1 MDKGTN
7 LPVLPTKS
15 AAKIVMLN
23 QMVRDVLLL
32 GNKVGMAG
40 RRQSVTAQISRQA
53 RRLSTVIA
61 PQFTKIEPVN
71 ILQKVEGVEIRI
83 SDITQGNSIEE

>member
-1 MDKGTN
+1 
-7 LPVLPTKS
+7 
-15 AAKIVMLN
+15 
-23 QMVRDVLLL
+23 
-32 GNKVGMAG
+32 MAG
-40 RRQSVTAQISRQA
+40 RRQSMTAQITRQA

-83 SDITQGNSIEE
+83 SDMTQKKKLHRNVSAYTMKLCGSGYLK